1 LGEESEVVVFGKLK
15 EGQEMRTNTA
25 AGADQGC
32 LAELARGWGK
42 IFAHE
47 GFGADGPDLTVD
59 FQQIED
65 LAGEGA
71 RALVQGVVRE
81 AVWQQALALG
91 DTQPCPTC
99 AVEGRVEWKERTVQT
114 RYGDVAFPE
123 PACHCTRCRRAFF
136 PSKAGAEARRPRL

>member
-1 LGEESEVVVFGKLK
+1 MGTNSAAAVDEGFLSELS
-15 EGQEMRTNTA
+15 
-25 AGADQGC
+25 
-32 LAELARGWGK
+32 RGWGK
-42 IFAHE
+42 IFAQE
-47 GFGADGPDLTVD
+47 GFGSQGPDLTVD

-71 RALVQGVVRE
+71 RALVPGVVRE

-99 AVEGRVEWKERTVQT
+99 AVDCRVEWEERTVQT
-114 RYGDVAFPE
+114 RYGGVAIPE

-136 PSKAGAEARRPRL
+136 PSAPGAQA